1 MTFSGSLFVAS
12 RNLLFGVFKENYQTS
27 ITERCTFLSKRSG
40 ISAKSFESTWGK
52 NKSLKNL
59 YYKLTSSQVICSGF
73 QQDFFHLFAY
83 PPIYRSLFVSY
94 IAHILC
100 ICIHICK
107 RYYFPLLLFLRWKAK
122 EKQVLFLDDIST
134 SQHCALG
141 ADKVMSFFCLNVFTQ
156 ENWIISDLK
165 PMLLSYRNNLFD
177 LHDKITDWRSA

>member
-122 EKQVLFLDDIST
+122 EKQVLFLDDI
-134 SQHCALG
+134 CYLLALCIRRRQS
-141 ADKVMSFFCLNVFTQ
+141 DVFLL
-156 ENWIISDLK
+156 LK
-165 PMLLSYRNNLFD
+165 CFYSRELDHIRFEAYAPLIQKQS
-177 LHDKITDWRSA
+177 I